1 MAQTIMTLVSIE
13 VKCGTSLTCWENK
26 GWINFLDPYCW
37 FQCYIKY
44 WLGRR
49 SLDDKRQIAKDVI
62 ILFYLKLDKFYC
74 IGAMN

>member
-1 MAQTIMTLVSIE
+1 MTLVSIE

-26 GWINFLDPYCW
+26 GWINFLDPYFW
-37 FQCYIKY
+37 FHCYIKY